1 MSAIDEYVNN
11 PIRGERATAEELHP
25 GTLVRYNDGSTALC
39 EITSAHAG
47 GWHGIQCMGGCT
59 FIHDNG
65 WSRSIHHAT
74 ELDRRIWEECVKWR
88 RL

>member
-25 GTLVRYNDGSTALC
+25 GTLVRYNDGST
-39 EITSAHAG
+39 
-47 GWHGIQCMGGCT
+47 
-59 FIHDNG
+59 
-65 WSRSIHHAT
+65 